1 MRYIDDQQTS
11 IEAANN
17 PDPTKRDHYVFGAGR
32 RRCQGM
38 HIADRSLFL
47 AISRLLWAFDFDR
60 VVSAEMGRDII
71 PDAEDVTEGI
81 MSIPSP
87 FPVRIVPRS
96 TERAE
101 AVASAW
107 SQASDLLD
115 ERGEWKAVPEDLLW
129 TISES

>member
-1 MRYIDDQQTS
+1 MRYINDQQTS

-60 VVSAEMGRDII
+60 VVSSETGRDII

-87 FPVRIVPRS
+87 FPLRIVPRS
-96 TERAE
+96 TKRAE
-101 AVASAW
+101 AVAAAW
-107 SQASDLLD
+107 SQASYLLD

>member
-1 MRYIDDQQTS
+1 MRYINDQQTS

-47 AISRLLWAFDFDR
+47 AIARLLWAFNFDR
-60 VVSAEMGRDII
+60 VVSAESGKPII
-71 PDAEDVTEGI
+71 PDAEDITEGI

-87 FPVRIVPRS
+87 FPVHIVPQS
-96 TERAE
+96 TKRAE
-101 AVASAW
+101 AVAAAW
-107 SQASDLLD
+107 SQATDLLD
-115 ERGEWKAVPEDLLW
+115 EHGQWKVVPEDLLW
-129 TISES
+129 TIPES